1 MNFLYSMARAEDAV
15 EEAVEAQPSWLE
27 TVFEDF
33 ADISLWG
40 WILLLALLI
49 GGVAVYF
56 AVKGQ
61 KKTVWTTKMLSLG
74 AICMALSSVLS
85 LIKLF
90 SFPQGGSITPAS
102 MLPMILFAYLYG
114 AGPGLTLG
122 VIYGILQYI
131 LGPYF
136 VSVPQVLLDYP
147 VAFAVIGLAG
157 CFNQMK
163 DERVGLAVGT
173 VVGCVARYIAAV
185 ASGVIFF
192 AEYAPAGMNPMVYS
206 LGYNATYMA
215 PECIICVIIAVLVGP
230 RLMREL
236 RKVK

>member
-1 MNFLYSMARAEDAV
+1 MCA
-15 EEAVEAQPSWLE
+15 
-27 TVFEDF
+27 
-33 ADISLWG
+33 
-40 WILLLALLI
+40 

-56 AVKGQ
+56 AVKGE
-61 KKTVWTTKMLSLG
+61 KKTIWTTKMLSLG

-122 VIYGILQYI
+122 FIYGVLQYI

-136 VSVPQVLLDYP
+136 VSVPQVILDYP
-147 VAFAVIGLAG
+147 VAFGVIGLAG
-157 CFNQMK
+157 CFNKMK

-173 VVGCVARYIAAV
+173 VVGSLGRLIAAV

-192 AEYAPAGMNPMVYS
+192 ADYAPAGMNPMVYS
-206 LGYNATYMA
+206 LGYNATYMV

-230 RLMREL
+230 RLMKEL

>member
-1 MNFLYSMARAEDAV
+1 MNFLFSLARAE
-15 EEAVEAQPSWLE
+15 EAIEEAQPSWFQSA
-27 TVFEDF
+27 FEDF
-33 ADISLWG
+33 ADISAWG
-40 WILLLALLI
+40 WILLLALLA

-56 AVKGQ
+56 AVKGE
-61 KKTVWTTKMLSLG
+61 KKTIWTTKMLSLG

-122 VIYGILQYI
+122 FIYGVLQYI

-136 VSVPQVLLDYP
+136 VSVPQVILDYP
-147 VAFAVIGLAG
+147 VAFGVIGLAG
-157 CFNQMK
+157 CFNKMK

-173 VVGCVARYIAAV
+173 VVGSLGRLIAAV

-192 AEYAPAGMNPMVYS
+192 ADYAPAGMNPMVYS
-206 LGYNATYMA
+206 LGYNATYLV

-230 RLMREL
+230 RLMKEL

>member
-1 MNFLYSMARAEDAV
+1 MNFLYSIARAE
-15 EEAVEAQPSWLE
+15 EAVTEAEPSWLE
-27 TVFEDF
+27 TAFGDF
-33 ADISLWG
+33 ADISVWG
-40 WILLLALLI
+40 WVLLLALLI
-49 GGVAVYF
+49 GGAAVWF
-56 AVKGQ
+56 SVKGQ

-122 VIYGILQYI
+122 AIYGVLQYI
-131 LGPYF
+131 LDPYF

-147 VAFAVIGLAG
+147 VAFGVIGLAG
-157 CFNQMK
+157 CFHQMK
-163 DERVGLAVGT
+163 DERVGLAIGT
-173 VVGCVARYIAAV
+173 VVGCMGRLLAAV

-192 AEYAPAGMNPMVYS
+192 AEYAPAGMNPIVYS
-206 LGYNATYMA
+206 LGYNATYMV
-215 PECIICVIIAVLVGP
+215 PECIICAIIAVLAGP

-236 RKVK
+236 KKVK